1 MIERREAA
9 WERPSRTG
17 SHSRTSPRGRIGV
30 MRTGRRIMAERAQWP
45 WPTMALVSFALR
57 FRAAPRKWS
66 TPRWLWTVMAL
77 ALGMTLLFWAASTAV
92 MVGGGTAVSSV
103 RDRGVPA
110 YVSART
116 AHAALSDADRAA
128 WESFRSGAAELIG
141 PGQRFRDNLTT
152 AADSLAHIAELDFG
166 GGAERDLLRAVNAQV
181 VTYQGLV
188 EQADATY
195 REGLEVL
202 GYAYL
207 TYASDLLHGE
217 GGLLDRID
225 EIAKRDLRA
234 VDDRRHSAWG
244 GTAAAIGAAA
254 VGLVLLAVLV
264 YAQVAMARRFR
275 RILNPPLLAASL
287 VLVGLIVWTANAFL
301 HLDRA
306 FDRAWERDLPA
317 FDRVVEAQIGTAQAG
332 ASALRAGGPA
342 GQAGGLDVSA
352 VDEARRPLD
361 ARLGGAAHGG
371 ALTAGLPLLSLAAGG
386 LIFLGVWARLRE
398 YGR

>member
-1 MIERREAA
+1 
-9 WERPSRTG
+9 
-17 SHSRTSPRGRIGV
+17 
-30 MRTGRRIMAERAQWP
+30 
-45 WPTMALVSFALR
+45 
-57 FRAAPRKWS
+57 
-66 TPRWLWTVMAL
+66 WTVMAL

-195 REGLEVL
+195 RECLEVL

-234 VDDRRHSAWG
+234 GAHRRLSASG
-244 GTAAAIGAAA
+244 ATAVAPRPAAPRRVLHGVLGHAQAA
-254 VGLVLLAVLV
+254 LAP
-264 YAQVAMARRFR
+264 RFR
-275 RILNPPLLAASL
+275 RAPTPPLLAARR
-287 VLVGLIVWTANAFL
+287 VLVGLFVRTANACL
-301 HLDRA
+301 PRDRA
-306 FDRAWERDLPA
+306 FDRAWERDL
-317 FDRVVEAQIGTAQAG
+317 
-332 ASALRAGGPA
+332 
-342 GQAGGLDVSA
+342 
-352 VDEARRPLD
+352 
-361 ARLGGAAHGG
+361 
-371 ALTAGLPLLSLAAGG
+371 
-386 LIFLGVWARLRE
+386 
-398 YGR
+398 

>member
-1 MIERREAA
+1 M
-9 WERPSRTG
+9 
-17 SHSRTSPRGRIGV
+17 
-30 MRTGRRIMAERAQWP
+30 
-45 WPTMALVSFALR
+45 SFALR

-66 TPRWLWTVMAL
+66 TPRRLWTVMAL
-77 ALGMTLLFWAASTAV
+77 ALGMTLLFWAASTAA

-103 RDRGVPA
+103 RDRGLPA

-128 WESFRSGAAELIG
+128 WHSFRSGAAELIG

-152 AADSLAHIAELDFG
+152 AADSLAHVAELDF

-234 VDDRRHSAWG
+234 IDDRRNSPWG
-244 GTAAAIGAAA
+244 GTAAAISAAA
-254 VGLVLLAVLV
+254 AGLVLLAVLV

-275 RILNPPLLAASL
+275 RILNPPLLAAGL

-317 FDRVVEAQIGTAQAG
+317 FDRVVEAQIGAARAG
-332 ASALRAGGPA
+332 ASALRAGGSA
-342 GQAGGLDVSA
+342 DQAEGLDVTA
-352 VDEARRPLD
+352 VDEARRSLD
-361 ARLGGAAHGG
+361 ARPGGAAHGG
-371 ALTAGLPLLSLAAGG
+371 ALTAGLPLLSLAVGG
-386 LIFLGVWARLRE
+386 LIFLGVWSRLRE